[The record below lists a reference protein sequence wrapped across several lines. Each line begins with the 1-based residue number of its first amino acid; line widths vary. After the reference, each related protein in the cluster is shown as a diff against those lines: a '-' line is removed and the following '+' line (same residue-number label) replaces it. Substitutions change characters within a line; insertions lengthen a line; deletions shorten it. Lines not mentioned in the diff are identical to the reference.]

1 MKTLLIFLLFGSLTI
16 SAIYGQSTLVTFGF
30 NGTLAGSLTAAAHL
44 APSNFAAGSVVGSTS
59 FNGAEWYGQDG
70 WPGATTPDPNAYFQF
85 TVTGNP
91 GYYLVLNSV
100 SMTLRHSNTGTGLG
114 SGPQSWSLRSSLDNY
129 TTDIQAGT
137 LTENYATVPL
147 TLPVAF
153 RTIPSTVTFR
163 LYGYNQ
169 VTTSG
174 GFNRFVIDNFT
185 LQGSTPAGTLAIQ
198 SVSLSASPVSGGVD
212 LSWQGMG
219 FLAGTDFVV
228 ERSVDGVEFSA
239 IGNVEGVAGQG
250 AVAVGQAGGVA
261 GQGGSYADRQVPD
274 AAQLYY
280 RVKAQQP
287 DGEESWS
294 PTVVVKAASLAGGM
308 AIRSVIAQGGGLK
321 MLLHLGEPGTYRVTI
336 YSTSGQLLYRQALAE
351 QAGDAEADIAFGAHP
366 RGIYVVQLGGA
377 AGNSVKEFMY

>member
-1 MKTLLIFLLFGSLTI
+1 MKTLLIFFLSGSLTI
-16 SAIYGQSTLVTFGF
+16 SAVYGQSTLVTFGF

-44 APSNFAAGSVVGSTS
+44 TPSNFAAGSVVSSTS

-70 WPGATTPDPNAYFQF
+70 WPSAAAPDPNAYFQF
-85 TVTGNP
+85 KVTGNP

-100 SMTLRHSNTGTGLG
+100 SMTIRHSNTGTGLG

-129 TTDIQAGT
+129 ATDIQTGT

-153 RTIPSTVTFR
+153 QTIPSTVTFR

-198 SVSLSASPVSGGVD
+198 WVSLSASPVSGGVD
-212 LSWQGMG
+212 LKWQSTG
-219 FLAGTDFVV
+219 FSAGTDFVV
-228 ERSVDGVEFSA
+228 ERSVDGVEFS
-239 IGNVEGVAGQG
+239 VVAQLDGD
-250 AVAVGQAGGVA
+250 
-261 GQGGSYADRQVPD
+261 SYADRPVPD
-274 AAQLYY
+274 VAQLYY

-287 DGEESWS
+287 DGEVSWS
-294 PTVVVKAASLAGGM
+294 PTVVVKTASLAGGM

-321 MLLHLGEPGTYRVTI
+321 MLLHLGEAGNYQVTI
-336 YSTSGQLLYRQALAE
+336 YSTNGQLLYRQVLAA

-366 RGIYVVQLGGA
+366 RGVYIVRLGGA
-377 AGNSVKEFMY
+377 TSNSVKEFMF